1 MPTRAHAR
9 PQPGLPLAHLARA
22 LADRSRAAM
31 LDRLMDGEGHT
42 IGALAR
48 AAHVSPATASSHL
61 RVLAGARLVTITER
75 GRERIV
81 ELADPDVAE
90 ILERLATLA
99 APTARREMRFARTC
113 YDHLA
118 GGLAIL
124 VVESFVERRWLHRT
138 TDNLEPSP
146 ALLDWLAEHG
156 HPVADGKRP
165 LSRACLDW
173 TERVPHVAGR
183 VGAALA
189 RVFLAEAWVTRVPDT
204 RALRLTQRGRTALTD
219 EFGIR

>member
-1 MPTRAHAR
+1 MQARAR
-9 PQPGLPLAHLARA
+9 PGLQLAHLARA
-22 LADRSRAAM
+22 FADPSRAAM
-31 LDRLMDGEGHT
+31 LDALMDGEGHP
-42 IGALAR
+42 IGVLAR

-61 RVLAGARLVTITER
+61 CVLAEARLVTITR
-75 GRERIV
+75 HGRERIV
-81 ELADPDVAE
+81 ELADRDVAE
-90 ILERLATLA
+90 ILERLATLS

-118 GGLAIL
+118 GALAVL
-124 VVESFVERRWLHRT
+124 VVESLVERRWLHRT

-156 HPVADGKRP
+156 HPVAVSKRP

-189 RVFLAEAWVTRVPDT
+189 NVFLAERWVTRLPNT
-204 RALRLTQRGRTALTD
+204 RALRLTKCGRTALAAD
-219 EFGIR
+219 FGISCD

>member
-1 MPTRAHAR
+1 MPARKHDR
-9 PQPGLPLAHLARA
+9 PQPGLQLAHLARA
-22 LADRSRAAM
+22 LADPSRATM
-31 LDRLMDGEGHT
+31 LDTLMDGQGHP

-48 AAHVSPATASSHL
+48 VAQVSAATASSHL
-61 RVLAGARLVTITER
+61 RVLVHARLVSITER

-81 ELADPDVAE
+81 ELADSDIAE
-90 ILERLATLA
+90 ILERLALRS
-99 APTARREMRFARTC
+99 APSARRELRFARTC

-124 VVESFVERRWLHRT
+124 VVERFVERRWLHRT

-146 ALLDWLAEHG
+146 ALLDWLAERG
-156 HPVADGKRP
+156 HPVAPGKRP
-165 LSRACLDW
+165 LSRACVDW

-189 RVFLAEAWVTRVPDT
+189 NLFLAEGWVTRVPET
-204 RALRLTQRGRTALTD
+204 RALRLTKRGRAALSR
-219 EFGIR
+219 EFGIG